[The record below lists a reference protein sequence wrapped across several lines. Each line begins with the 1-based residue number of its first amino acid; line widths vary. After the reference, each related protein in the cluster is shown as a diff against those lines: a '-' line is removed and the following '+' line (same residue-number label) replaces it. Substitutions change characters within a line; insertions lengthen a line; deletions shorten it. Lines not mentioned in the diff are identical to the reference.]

1 MRTESSSGE
10 WPVSY
15 HGTKQE
21 NADGIAR
28 QGYLL
33 SKGKRFVF
41 GKGIYST
48 PSIEVAELYASGFK
62 FQGKQYRVVF
72 QNRVSPTDME
82 TVSAQ
87 ETDVGEYWV
96 QPNENLIR
104 PYGLCIKEL

>member
-1 MRTESSSGE
+1 MRTESSHGE

-15 HGTKQE
+15 HGTSHD

-48 PSIEVAELYASGFK
+48 PSIEVAELYASDFK
-62 FQGKQYRVVF
+62 FQGKQYCVVF
-72 QNRVSPTDME
+72 QNRVSPADMKTISALE
-82 TVSAQ
+82 TGK
-87 ETDVGEYWV
+87 GEYWV

-104 PYGLCIKEL
+104 PYGLCIKKL

>member
-15 HGTKQE
+15 HGTTQE

-33 SKGKRFVF
+33 SKGKRFKY

-62 FQGKQYRVVF
+62 FQGKQYHVVF
-72 QNRVSPTDME
+72 QNRVSPTNME
-82 TVSAQ
+82 TAQ
-87 ETDVGEYWV
+87 EANVGEYWV

>member
-1 MRTESSSGE
+1 MESSVGE

-33 SKGKRFVF
+33 SKGNRNKY

-48 PSIEVAELYASGFK
+48 PSIDTATLFATK
-62 FQGKQYRVVF
+62 FEFSGKQYYVVF
-72 QNRVSPTDME
+72 QNRVSPTDMK
-82 TVSAQ
+82 TVSAE